1 MKNLSRS
8 LHFIIIFCINASSSF
23 GVWCT
28 KITTVSLDYTLWWIT
43 KTCRTKSKFTFF
55 QKNIYIKK
63 QCFELS
69 LKNGSLMRDRSQEQK
84 RKMIENDSKS
94 PPSICQPCTLNSSR
108 FSVYNV
114 ISIEKFLSGLLRA
127 CNVYLVSVVLL
138 N

>member
-1 MKNLSRS
+1 M
-8 LHFIIIFCINASSSF
+8 
-23 GVWCT
+23 
-28 KITTVSLDYTLWWIT
+28 
-43 KTCRTKSKFTFF
+43 
-55 QKNIYIKK
+55 
-63 QCFELS
+63 S
-69 LKNGSLMRDRSQEQK
+69 LKNGSLMRERSQEQK

-127 CNVYLVSVVLL
+127 CNVYLVSAVLL